1 MPALL
6 QLDHLSFILPDGTT
20 LFHDL
25 QFAFAPRRLGL
36 VGANGVGKSVLAR
49 LLAGRMLPASGAVRC
64 DGRVHHVA
72 QELDPGIFPT
82 VAALAGVDATLAALE
97 RITKGSIDEADYALV
112 GDAWDAPARLQQ
124 ALDEI
129 GLGRLRP
136 DTPAASLSGGERQR
150 IALAG
155 AWLSQADWL
164 ILDEPSNHLDASQRA
179 RLVQQVRRWQGG
191 LLLLSHD
198 RSLLAQVDEIVELS
212 SHGLRSYGGN
222 YAFYAEQRSL
232 EQAGFL
238 AALQAEK
245 AGARREQREAH
256 KQAERQQRNVAR
268 GERDGRDANQSKLL
282 LDARKESSQDSQ
294 GKLRLRAQAAQAQRQ
309 DRIREASER
318 CAPDA
323 ERLLLAPDSAVPNG
337 KLMLEL
343 RGLVLP
349 HGSAQPLDLIL
360 SGPRRLAV
368 TGDNGSGKSTL
379 LRVIAGLLAP
389 ASGEVICHGKLAWL
403 DQHAGLLDGGL
414 SAVQRLQQRNSK
426 LSEGELRTRL
436 ALLGIAGARA
446 TMASGLLSGGE
457 RMKVA
462 LAAEL
467 YAEAPPQLLLLD
479 EPDNHLDL
487 ASLQALE
494 AMLAHYQGALLV
506 VSHDQAFL
514 DRLALDEP
522 GLHMSPRRA
531 STPVKPFK
539 AGPAI
544 DNGY

>member
-6 QLDHLSFILPDGTT
+6 QLDRLSHVLPDGTS
-20 LFHDL
+20 LFHQL
-25 QFAFAPRRLGL
+25 QFSFTPQRVGL

-49 LLAGRMLPASGAVRC
+49 LLAAQAKPGSGAVRC
-64 DGRVHHVA
+64 DGLVHYVA
-72 QELDPGIFPT
+72 QELAPGDFPT
-82 VAALAGVDATLAALE
+82 VAALAGVDGVLAALD
-97 RITKGSIDEADYALV
+97 RIAFGAIDEADYALV
-112 GDAWDAPARLQQ
+112 GERWDAGARLRQ

-136 DTPAASLSGGERQR
+136 DTPTASLSGGERQR

-164 ILDEPSNHLDASQRA
+164 ILDEPSNHLDATQRA
-179 RLVQQVRRWQGG
+179 RLVQQIARWPRG
-191 LLLLSHD
+191 LLLISHD
-198 RSLLAQVDEIVELS
+198 RGLLAHVDEIVELS
-212 SHGLRSYGGN
+212 SRGLRSYGGN
-222 YAFYAEQRSL
+222 YAFYAQQRAA
-232 EQAGFL
+232 EQAGF
-238 AALQAEK
+238 ASVLQAEK
-245 AGARREQREAH
+245 AAEKRGQRAAH
-256 KQAERQQRNVAR
+256 KLAERQQRHVAR
-268 GERDGRDANQSKLL
+268 GAREGRDANQSKLL

-294 GKLRLRAQAAQAQRQ
+294 GKLRLRAQAAQAGRQQRV
-309 DRIREASER
+309 REAGER

-323 ERLLLAPDSAVPNG
+323 ERLLLAPDTRVPNG

-349 HGSAQPLDLIL
+349 HGSAQPFELLL

-389 ASGEVICHGKLAWL
+389 RSGEAICHGRLAWL
-403 DQHAGLLDGGL
+403 DQHAGSRDGEL
-414 SAVQRLQQRNSK
+414 SAVQRLQARHPTMA
-426 LSEGELRTRL
+426 EGELRTRL

-446 TMASGLLSGGE
+446 TMASRLLSGGE

-494 AMLAHYQGALLV
+494 RMLAQYQGALLV

-514 DRLALDEP
+514 QQLRLDQP
-522 GLHMSPRRA
+522 GLHLA
-531 STPVKPFK
+531 AK
-539 AGPAI
+539 AE
-544 DNGY
+544 NR

>member
-6 QLDHLSFILPDGTT
+6 QLDRLSCVLPDGTP
-20 LFHDL
+20 LFHQL
-25 QFAFAPRRLGL
+25 QFSLTPHRVGL

-49 LLAGRMLPASGAVRC
+49 LLAGEVLPASGAVRC
-64 DGRVHHVA
+64 DGSIHYVT
-72 QELDPGIFPT
+72 QELDPGLFPT
-82 VAALAGVDATLAALE
+82 VAALAGMDGVLGALE
-97 RITKGSIDEADYALV
+97 RIANGSIDEADYALV

-129 GLGRLRP
+129 GLGQLRP
-136 DTPAASLSGGERQR
+136 DTLTASLSGGERQR

-164 ILDEPSNHLDASQRA
+164 ILDEPSNHLDATQRA
-179 RLVQQVRRWQGG
+179 GLERQIARWPRG

-198 RSLLAQVDEIVELS
+198 RSLLAHVDEIVELS
-212 SHGLRSYGGN
+212 AQGLRSYGGN
-222 YAFYAEQRSL
+222 YAFYAEQRAL
-232 EQAGFL
+232 EQAGF
-238 AALQAEK
+238 ASALQAEK
-245 AGARREQREAH
+245 AAEKRARRAAQTL
-256 KQAERQQRNVAR
+256 AERQQRHVAR

-309 DRIREASER
+309 ERIREASER

-323 ERLLLAPDSAVPNG
+323 ERLLLAPDSRVPNG
-337 KLMLEL
+337 KLLLEL
-343 RGLVLP
+343 RGIVLP

-360 SGPRRLAV
+360 CGARRLAV

-389 ASGEVICHGKLAWL
+389 ASGEVNCHARLAWL
-403 DQHAGLLDGGL
+403 DQHAGLLDGEL

-426 LSEGELRTRL
+426 LGEGELRTRL

-446 TMASGLLSGGE
+446 TMASALLSGGE

-494 AMLAHYQGALLV
+494 AMLAQYQGALLV

-522 GLHMSPRRA
+522 GLHMSPC
-531 STPVKPFK
+531 
-539 AGPAI
+539 
-544 DNGY
+544 

>member
-6 QLDHLSFILPDGTT
+6 QLDHLSFHLPDGTI

-36 VGANGVGKSVLAR
+36 VGANGIGKSVLAR
-49 LLAGRMLPASGAVRC
+49 LLSGHMLPASGAVRC
-64 DGRVHHVA
+64 DGRVHYVA
-72 QELDPGIFPT
+72 QELDPACFPT
-82 VAALAGVDATLAALE
+82 VAALAGVEDILDALE
-97 RITKGSIDEADYALV
+97 RIAFGSIDETDYALV

-124 ALDEI
+124 ALDGI

-136 DTPAASLSGGERQR
+136 DTSTASLSGGERQR

-179 RLVQQVRRWQGG
+179 RLVQQVDRWQGG

-198 RSLLAQVDEIVELS
+198 RSLLAHVDEIVELS
-212 SHGLRSYGGN
+212 AQGLRSYGGN
-222 YAFYAEQRSL
+222 YALYAEQRRL
-232 EQAGFL
+232 EQAGL
-238 AALQAEK
+238 QAALQAEK
-245 AGARREQREAH
+245 AGAKREQREAH
-256 KQAERQQRNVAR
+256 KQAERQQRHVAR

-282 LDARKESSQDSQ
+282 LDARKDSSQHSQ
-294 GKLRLRAQAAQAQRQ
+294 GKLRLRAQADQAERQQRVS
-309 DRIREASER
+309 DASER
-318 CAPDA
+318 CAPDV
-323 ERLLLAPDSAVPNG
+323 ERLLLAPECRVPNG
-337 KLMLEL
+337 KLILEL
-343 RGLVLP
+343 DALVLP
-349 HGSAQPLDLIL
+349 HGTAQPLDLIL

-389 ASGEVICHGKLAWL
+389 AGGEVVCHGRLAWL
-403 DQHAGLLDGGL
+403 DQHAGLLDGEL

-446 TMASGLLSGGE
+446 TMASALLSGGE

-494 AMLAHYQGALLV
+494 AMLAQYQGALLV

-522 GLHMSPRRA
+522 GLHMSPR
-531 STPVKPFK
+531 
-539 AGPAI
+539 
-544 DNGY
+544 